1 MALVATVLL
10 LALNFRRL
18 VDFYDRLYQK
28 TVYWILGKNPRAEIA
43 ESKAYEAFLLEEYAL
58 ALEFYQIAER
68 FGGGSTTHFQRK
80 ALTLIKLRDMEG
92 AKEALLR
99 ALELDPENPF
109 AHNHMGFLLQ
119 EYGRWEDSIEEF
131 QWALAYKEDYAV
143 AWSNLGVSYYHLG
156 DLEKALDCY
165 FFALGIE
172 QDNPLTLFNIAFT
185 YEKMEDWGQARLF
198 YESYIQQAKPED
210 PQYLRASAHLSILQE
225 AQVPGPPLN

>member
-1 MALVATVLL
+1 ME
-10 LALNFRRL
+10 
-18 VDFYDRLYQK
+18 FY
-28 TVYWILGKNPRAEIA
+28 AIA
-43 ESKAYEAFLLEEYAL
+43 ES
-58 ALEFYQIAER
+58 
-68 FGGGSTTHFQRK
+68 FGAKSSTHYQRK
-80 ALTLIKLRDMEG
+80 ALALIKLRDMEG
-92 AKEALLR
+92 AREALLTSLR
-99 ALELDPENPF
+99 LDGQNPYS
-109 AHNHMGFLLQ
+109 HNHLGFLLQ
-119 EYGRWEDSIEEF
+119 EYGQWEESIVQF

-165 FFALGIE
+165 FFALEIE

-225 AQVPGPPLN
+225 AQVSAPPLN